1 MAMKR
6 NPDCMRSH
14 IRARAWIA
22 ALLSILAAMLALIVS
37 CRSSQTQQA
46 GRGLSEEQE
55 LRHKFAELSRR
66 EQVLTA
72 ELALARNQAP
82 YLALDVVNR
91 KLDLKVQGHSLR
103 SFNIVKIQ
111 RKGGS
116 PFLAQNW
123 LEIEAKPLQITTRP
137 RLVPGSGEAT
147 TASVA
152 TRDPWGP
159 KRMPADYDLI
169 CKGAQALEIRSLAS
183 EQSYNRF
190 TRWIISSYRQFRDW
204 TREVFS
210 RNKSVYKESIEIWLG
225 EDDAQLLFWSL
236 PKQFGILVLNAN

>member
-1 MAMKR
+1 MKR
-6 NPDCMRSH
+6 NPSGVKGN
-14 IRARAWIA
+14 IRLSAKIA
-22 ALLSILAAMLALIVS
+22 ALLTVLAAILALVVS
-37 CRSSQTQQA
+37 CRSSQPQQA
-46 GRGLSEEQE
+46 GKGMSEEQV
-55 LRHKFAELSRR
+55 LRQKYAELSRK

-82 YLALDVVNR
+82 YLALDIANR

-103 SFNIVKIQ
+103 SFQIVKIQ

-123 LEIEAKPLQITTRP
+123 METEAKPLQITARP
-137 RLVPGSGEAT
+137 QLVPGSGEAT

-169 CKGAQALEIRSLAS
+169 CKGSQAVEIRSLAS
-183 EQSYNRF
+183 EQSHNRF

-204 TREVFS
+204 TRDVFR
-210 RNKSVYKESIEIWLG
+210 RNSSAYKESVEIWLG
-225 EDDAQLLFWSL
+225 EDDAKLLFWSL